1 MMCIQTPGSLV
12 FAGSLAARL
21 GTEGWSTW
29 GVFVVTACL
38 QGTLL
43 LLAVYF
49 EYFGP
54 ERKEVRLHAADNGAP
69 NGSLER
75 VEDHQREPD
84 DQPAEDT
91 PLLQRQ

>member
-1 MMCIQTPGSLV
+1 M
-12 FAGSLAARL
+12 
-21 GTEGWSTW
+21 
-29 GVFVVTACL
+29 FVVTACL

-43 LLAVYF
+43 LLAIYF

-54 ERKEVRLHAADNGAP
+54 ERKEVRLHAADNDAL
-69 NGSLER
+69 NGYLEG

-84 DQPAEDT
+84 GQPAEDT